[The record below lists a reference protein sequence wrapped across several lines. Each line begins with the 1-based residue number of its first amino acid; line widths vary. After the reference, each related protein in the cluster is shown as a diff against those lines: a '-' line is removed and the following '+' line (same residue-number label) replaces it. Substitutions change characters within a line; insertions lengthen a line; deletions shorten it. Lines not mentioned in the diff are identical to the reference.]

1 MLSYDMR
8 TRSLARRRA
17 TTVIKQ
23 EEEEAVCNTRIVQ
36 EGKKEQLNYSMY
48 SRDCAYL

>member
-1 MLSYDMR
+1 MLSFDMR
-8 TRSLARRRA
+8 TRSLTRRRA

-36 EGKKEQLNYSMY
+36 EGKKELLNHSMY
-48 SRDCAYL
+48 TGDCAFL